1 MKKILSFLI
10 ALLAT
15 FPLHAADG
23 NVFTATID
31 GGISMTFKVLSES
44 LKTVQVGDGSW
55 ASIPIS
61 TTGVTIPSTIKNNGT
76 SYNVTSIGSYAFQVC
91 RNLTSLEIPSSVTC
105 IEHSAFFRC
114 SGLTSITIP
123 SSVTKIGYYAFEDCS
138 GLISIT
144 IPSSVTGIE
153 SSTFQGCTGLT
164 SITIPS
170 SVTSIG
176 GSAFQGCSGLTSI
189 TIPSSVTS
197 IGSSSFSN
205 CSGLT
210 SIVVEDE
217 NSVYDSRNNCNAIIE
232 TNTNT
237 LVAGCKNTVIPKT
250 VTTIGRTA
258 FYGCSNLTSVTL
270 HSSIT
275 GIYGYAFGN
284 CTGLQTIYSHIKEPQ
299 KLYHGGYGSNGGTIF
314 NNVDYDNCKLYVPK
328 GTKALYKATKPWSYF
343 SNIIELEEGDVNC
356 DGNVTAAD
364 VTEVYNHLLNN
375 DQTYINTV
383 DVNYDGVVTAA
394 DITALYDILL
404 SN

>member
-1 MKKILSFLI
+1 MFSVI
-10 ALLAT
+10 
-15 FPLHAADG
+15 
-23 NVFTATID
+23 TIITNASPYYFSYN
-31 GGISMTFKVLSES
+31 GLTYAYYSSHLE
-44 LKTVQVGDGSW
+44 VQVTFMNPPYSYVPNYSINGHV
-55 ASIPIS
+55 SIPAKAIDTYKPYTYS
-61 TTGVTIPSTIKNNGT
+61 PTVSDTVPVIAIGGHAFRGCTGITSVSIPNSVTVIGGEAFYGCTGLT
-76 SYNVTSIGSYAFQVC
+76 SVYLPNSVTAIGS
-91 RNLTSLEIPSSVTC
+91 
-105 IEHSAFFRC
+105 SAFYGC
-114 SGLTSITIP
+114 SNLTSITIP
-123 SSVTKIGYYAFEDCS
+123 QSVERI
-138 GLISIT
+138 LN
-144 IPSSVTGIE
+144 
-153 SSTFQGCTGLT
+153 
-164 SITIPS
+164 
-170 SVTSIG
+170 
-176 GSAFQGCSGLTSI
+176 SAFSYSGLTSI
-189 TIPSSVTS
+189 SIPYSVTE
-197 IGSSSFSN
+197 IEANAFSACN
-205 CSGLT
+205 NLT
-210 SIVVEDE
+210 SMVVD
-217 NSVYDSRNNCNAIIE
+217 NVNTKYDSRNNCNAIIE

-404 SN
+404 NN